1 MATARTISDV
11 VYRALRL
18 LHVIRADET
27 PQTADLNTG
36 LSVLQD
42 MMAAWATDGVM
53 IPMAIWE
60 HFTLIPNQSTY
71 TVGEDGTPTLATVR
85 PETVLQAYLLDSA
98 GYTHP
103 IEIIS
108 ENEYA
113 GILDKSLTN
122 EFPTSVFVKYTSP
135 NLTMTFY
142 EVPDTA
148 YEFYFV
154 SNKPFIEPS
163 SLSEDVFLDIEIP
176 RSYHKALADNLAVEL
191 APEYG
196 VQELSQLVL
205 AAAVKGK
212 NALVSASA
220 ARRVNPARIDLGVT
234 RRKTYSLSDFFAGR

>member
-1 MATARTISDV
+1 MATARTVSDV

-42 MMAAWATDGVM
+42 MMAAWATDGVF
-53 IPMAIWE
+53 IPMAVWE
-60 HFTLIPNQSTY
+60 HFTLIPGQSTY
-71 TVGEDGTPTLATVR
+71 TVGEAGSPTLNAVR
-85 PETVLQAYLLDSA
+85 PETVLQAYLVDSA

-122 EFPTSVFVKYTSP
+122 EFPVAVYVKYTSP
-135 NLTMTFY
+135 NLTMIFY

-148 YEFYFV
+148 YEFWFV

-163 SLSEDVFLDIEIP
+163 SLSQDVFLTIQIP

-196 VQELSQLVL
+196 VQELSPLIL
-205 AAAVKGK
+205 GAAVKGK

-220 ARRVNPARIDLGVT
+220 ARRINPARIDLGVAPK
-234 RRKTYSLSDFFAGR
+234 KTYSLVDFFAGR